1 MRSQSW
7 ALEKGKLLLLHVI
20 CRESTASGYIVPYF
34 SKHLTD
40 AGWHMQKVMI
50 VIYFEFLK

>member
-50 VIYFEFLK
+50 VIYFEFPK